1 MNRNLFVF
9 GLGVAALVSSS
20 AFAQVGTGGTITS
33 RNVSFSV
40 TDYLGDGTGAGA
52 SSDLT
57 VGGIG
62 NPAHLNSAWWWFRL
76 QNDTRET
83 AFSGATSSSIAG
95 DTARITY
102 NYGSFEATMIWKV
115 TGFRDG
121 RGLLTETMS
130 IHNTSNTALTINLF
144 NYNDLAV
151 GGTDGN
157 DVATQ
162 IASNAIRV
170 DDGANTGWK
179 VAFEGTDAFDVT
191 GGSVNVL
198 GLLTDTA
205 VDALGN
211 RGLPVGGGSFKGAYQ
226 WTLTLAANEA
236 ATASSTITITP
247 TPGSLALLG
256 LGGLAMARR
265 RR

>member
-9 GLGVAALVSSS
+9 ACGLATLASS
-20 AFAQVGTGGTITS
+20 AAWAQVGTGGTITS
-33 RNVSFSV
+33 RNVSFSI

-52 SSDLT
+52 NSDLT

-62 NPAHLNSAWWWFRL
+62 NPDHLNSAWWWFRL

-83 AFSGATSSSIAG
+83 AFSGATSATYAG
-95 DTARITY
+95 DTARVTY

-121 RGLLTETMS
+121 RGLLTETLS
-130 IHNTSNTALTINLF
+130 IHNTSNAALSINLF

-162 IASNAIRV
+162 IASNAIRI
-170 DDGANTGWK
+170 DDSANTGWK
-179 VAFEGTDAFDVT
+179 VAFEGTDSFDVT

-198 GLLTDTA
+198 GLLTDNS
-205 VDALGN
+205 VDGLAN
-211 RGLPVGGGSFKGAYQ
+211 RGLPIGGGSFKGAYQ
-226 WTLTLAANEA
+226 WTLNLAANEA
-236 ATASSTITITP
+236 ATASSTLTITP
-247 TPGSLALLG
+247 TPGSLALMG
-256 LGGLAMARR
+256 LGGLVMGRR